1 MSLQIQR
8 TLLGFTA
15 LNILLRVETMLQIN
29 NSKWEVCD
37 PDNILSKKLKE
48 FDVSALKFGADIH
61 PREDMI
67 QLTHKES
74 NCIID
79 FGYYG
84 CEIELD
90 GFYAVHVIDGNL
102 EEAWYHPL
110 ERHESKFFL
119 EGITNVQ
126 CMLAKYT

>member
-1 MSLQIQR
+1 M
-8 TLLGFTA
+8 LLVNEG
-15 LNILLRVETMLQIN
+15 
-29 NSKWEVCD
+29 KWIIYD
-37 PDNILSKKLKE
+37 PDKILGYKLE
-48 FDVSALKFGADIH
+48 GFDTGELKFGADIH
-61 PREDMI
+61 PREDMM

-84 CEIELD
+84 CEIKLD

-110 ERHESKFFL
+110 ERHESKDFL
-119 EGITNVQ
+119 EGIANVQ
-126 CMLAKYT
+126 TMLDKYT